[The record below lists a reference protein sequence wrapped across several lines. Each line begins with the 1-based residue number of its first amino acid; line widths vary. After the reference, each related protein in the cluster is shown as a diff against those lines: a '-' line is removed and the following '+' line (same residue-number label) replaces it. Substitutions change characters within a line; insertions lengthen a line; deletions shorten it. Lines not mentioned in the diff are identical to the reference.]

1 MLSSAVTPIN
11 WSTSW
16 LWQMG
21 ASGRRKE
28 KVSPSR
34 SATTQLELKR
44 RERIMRPD
52 YSSRLFL
59 GSSYCFPAY
68 SYFAKERRKKAT
80 TAVFMFIWMTTSLG
94 RKEAKSLWSRGDF
107 LSNFKGP
114 ITFIAGCEV
123 SSLHRLR
130 RSFRQEKSFLMAS
143 FLKRQLKRLKTRRR
157 SENLHFRVSFSPL
170 PCLKGDLLLGL
181 IIEARKAINSFMV

>member
-1 MLSSAVTPIN
+1 
-11 WSTSW
+11 
-16 LWQMG
+16 MG
-21 ASGRRKE
+21 TQE
-28 KVSPSR
+28 KR
-34 SATTQLELKR
+34 ER

-59 GSSYCFPAY
+59 GSSYSLLPTPILQ
-68 SYFAKERRKKAT
+68 KESFYYCSFLCLSEWRPHWIA
-80 TAVFMFIWMTTSLG
+80 
-94 RKEAKSLWSRGDF
+94 KEAKSLWWSRGDF

-143 FLKRQLKRLKTRRR
+143 FLKRQLKRLKTKRQ

-170 PCLKGDLLLGL
+170 SCLKGDLLLGL